1 MKALYKA
8 ILLSILYLANST
20 ISANEDIEKLLS
32 DFNQKNDLSQKTIDQ
47 NKGHLL
53 LYTRDTLERM
63 HAKTLKDV
71 LKVIP
76 IIPYSENRYG
86 LTDPLAPGGIPPYS
100 SNLIRLYIDDVEIT
114 QGWMGSG
121 LIQYGDINIDFVDHI
136 ELYAIPPSFDTSIEP
151 AYMTIF
157 IYSKVPERDTG
168 GKLSLIQS
176 SRGSKTQT
184 IGYGDK
190 VNGESFMINLSHT
203 KENREN
209 VPNGTDRPLSR
220 DFDRTQIFAYVK
232 NENQMFHLQLIH
244 KKSDTLAGLSY
255 DATPLLSKMDNINM
269 HLDYTLKFSEHW
281 KAQFAYDYLKT
292 DLWQEDNIPLLVA
305 GGLFNNTL
313 NTVTKNSTYS
323 AGLTYKNVLGKH
335 HVAMGTKG
343 RVKSLDSLY
352 VQKVGSFP
360 SVFNKES
367 ILSVFMQDQYE
378 LSENELITLGLK
390 YSYVTRNATYEDD
403 NLFQLRLGYLY
414 ANDTWSYK
422 TYLFRNMFTIDPF
435 SRYFSLTPEQEIKP
449 QTTVGFTQEL
459 AYHSK
464 NNEIR
469 LMTFLLKEKNNLLDV
484 NRIDDTKSF
493 VSVLNDDYTLDTN
506 NKVTVQFAYVHYFD
520 ISNIGDVNGYNAYM
534 MLSNA
539 YDEVS
544 IYNGLVW
551 NYDSYAS
558 TNHFDWTSSISWD
571 MSEDLTFTL
580 KGENL
585 LNKAQTYNIFRINPL
600 DGTFMTPLTLSSFDQ
615 RVSIEMEYRF

>member
-1 MKALYKA
+1 MKALVKA
-8 ILLSILYLANST
+8 IILCILYLSNGAVY
-20 ISANEDIEKLLS
+20 AAEDIEKLLN

-71 LKVIP
+71 LKTIP
-76 IIPYSENRYG
+76 ILPYTENRYG
-86 LTDPLAPGGIPPYS
+86 LTDPLAPGGITPYS
-100 SNLIRLYIDDVEIT
+100 SNLIRLYIDNVEIT

-136 ELYAIPPSFDTSIEP
+136 EFYAIPPSFDTSIEP

-157 IYSKVPERDTG
+157 IYSKIPERDSG
-168 GKLSLIQS
+168 GKLSLIQA
-176 SRGSKTQT
+176 SRGSNTQT

-209 VPNGTDRPLSR
+209 VSNGTGTPLSR
-220 DFDRTQIFAYVK
+220 DFDRTQVFAYVK
-232 NENQMFHLQLIH
+232 TENQMFHLQLIH

-255 DATPLLSKMDNINM
+255 DATPLLSKMDNINL
-269 HLDYTLKFSEHW
+269 HLDYALKFSEHW
-281 KAQFAYDYLKT
+281 KAQLAYDHLKT

-323 AGLTYKNVLGKH
+323 AELTYKNVLGKH

-343 RVKSLDSLY
+343 RIKSLDSLY

-360 SVFNKES
+360 SVFHRES
-367 ILSVFMQDQYE
+367 ILSLFMQDQYE

-390 YSYVTRNATYEDD
+390 YSYVTRNASYEDD

-414 ANDTWSYK
+414 TNDTWSYK

-435 SRYFSLTPEQEIKP
+435 SRYFSLNPEQDIKP

-469 LMTFLLKEKNNLLDV
+469 LMTFFLKEKNNFLDV
-484 NRIDDTKSF
+484 NRIGDTKSF
-493 VSVLNDDYTLDTN
+493 VSVINDDYTLDTN

-520 ISNIGDVNGYNAYM
+520 ITNVGDVDGYNAYM
-534 MLSNA
+534 MLSNT
-539 YDEVS
+539 YDTFS

-600 DGTFMTPLTLSSFDQ
+600 DGSFMSPLTLSSFDQ
-615 RVSIEMEYRF
+615 RVSVELEYRF